1 LSFRGAFNSSPCASN
16 LIISGMSETRV
27 IHETLI
33 SMSAAAQR
41 LPAIND
47 RQPSRRSV
55 WRWARHGLST
65 PAGRIYLD
73 SAVVGGRL
81 VTSIEAMERFAAALA
96 DARRAALAG
105 ELPDQRPQYQ
115 GRCRRRRK
123 STAMVA
129 TEGGGKR

>member
-1 LSFRGAFNSSPCASN
+1 MTP
-16 LIISGMSETRV
+16 IISGMNETRV

-33 SMSAAAQR
+33 SMSVAAQR

-47 RQPSRRSV
+47 RQPNRRSV

-65 PAGRIYLD
+65 PAGRIYLS

-81 VTSIEAMERFAAALA
+81 VTSVEAMERFATAIA

-105 ELPDQRPQYQ
+105 ELPDQRQQYQ
-115 GRCRRRRK
+115 RQPGKRKRR
-123 STAMVA
+123 SAAAA
-129 TEGGGKR
+129 TKGGGQR